1 MSADDLE
8 SILPAS
14 NDDTTTDDEY
24 ELVKDDEDDDPPK
37 KKPSK
42 QSKVKVTEK
51 PKVKPKKLRLPAR
64 KTTKQIEPLH
74 PTDPKEHALEP
85 PEAIITKTK
94 IAPELNTVH
103 KIDLSKDAQNGIQYE
118 NVEGDSKE
126 VFVSSDTKE
135 AFYKQKWFIPV
146 VITILFAI
154 ALIICVYLYC
164 KRKFLMYDPIS
175 ESSPMTGGH
184 RTPQPYEDEYIS
196 RKDDGSDE
204 ELSKEVNSISSNDE
218 SKRDSKDNVKRES
231 KPPSKITSKPPAKR
245 DSKPLPKRDKY
256 GRFVKRK

>member
-14 NDDTTTDDEY
+14 NDDTTDDEY
-24 ELVKDDEDDDPPK
+24 ELVKEDDDDEPPK
-37 KKPSK
+37 KSSK

-74 PTDPKEHALEP
+74 PTDPKAHALEP

-94 IAPELNTVH
+94 VAPELNTVH

-118 NVEGDSKE
+118 DAVESKE

-146 VITILFAI
+146 IITVVFTI
-154 ALIICVYLYC
+154 ALIGVYLYC
-164 KRKFLMYDPIS
+164 RRKFLMYDPIS

-196 RKDDGSDE
+196 RKDDGSE
-204 ELSKEVNSISSNDE
+204 KELSEEVDTISSNRESNDKSNDD
-218 SKRDSKDNVKRES
+218 SKREFKSTPSKPPAKRES
-231 KPPSKITSKPPAKR
+231 KPP
-245 DSKPLPKRDKY
+245 SKPLPKRDKY